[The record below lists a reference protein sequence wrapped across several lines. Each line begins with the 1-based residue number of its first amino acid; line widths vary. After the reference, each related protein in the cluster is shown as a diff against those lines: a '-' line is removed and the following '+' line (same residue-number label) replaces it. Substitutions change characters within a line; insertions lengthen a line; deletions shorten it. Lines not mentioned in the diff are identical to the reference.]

1 VSAVAAQVV
10 RFSVQVQIPH
20 IILLITMALEKLK
33 SLSEQD
39 LLEFA
44 DDSIK
49 YLSGASVPFLSKY
62 RERFGDSLL
71 IVPCRTLIIDLFQ
84 VALRGTTRNSN
95 LENFKTALAEYGE
108 VPDAL
113 SAIIY
118 GRRQETAK
126 YLTQAV
132 FRQATDSILLDYN
145 FNVETVV
152 SSDSYLK
159 VHEQILNLE
168 LVL

>member
-1 VSAVAAQVV
+1 MASSSGFLEKLKLNLMNENRVIPQSVDAIRACFKKWLSQVRFERGTYAWVSLGKTFKETKMEWSDSGLTSFLLVVVEPQVVSAVAAQVV

-71 IVPCRTLIIDLFQ
+71 IVPCRTLIIDLF
-84 VALRGTTRNSN
+84 
-95 LENFKTALAEYGE
+95 
-108 VPDAL
+108 
-113 SAIIY
+113 
-118 GRRQETAK
+118 
-126 YLTQAV
+126 
-132 FRQATDSILLDYN
+132 
-145 FNVETVV
+145 
-152 SSDSYLK
+152 
-159 VHEQILNLE
+159 
-168 LVL
+168 